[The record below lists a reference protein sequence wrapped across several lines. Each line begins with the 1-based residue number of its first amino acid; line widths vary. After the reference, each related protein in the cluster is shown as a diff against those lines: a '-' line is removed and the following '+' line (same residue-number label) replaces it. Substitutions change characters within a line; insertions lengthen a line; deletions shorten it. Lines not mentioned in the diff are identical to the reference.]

1 MDSLAYLTKKM
12 NRLGDMIDVGDL
24 KESQLEDLVNYM
36 KKKRMKFHLNEKR
49 LVVTKMTKTNITH
62 LFRYFLLGNTVSEI
76 SISLL
81 YDCWEDND
89 KYDIRF
95 FTNSVEAFLIKQ
107 NIDYFCFQGKLIL
120 KVETITL

>member
-12 NRLGDMIDVGDL
+12 NRLGDMIDLGDL
-24 KESQLEDLVNYM
+24 KENQVEDLVAYM
-36 KKKRMKFHLNEKR
+36 KKKRMKFHLNENR

-62 LFRYFLLGNTVSEI
+62 LFRYFLLGNVVSEI
-76 SISLL
+76 SINLL

-107 NIDYFCFQGKLIL
+107 KIDYFSFQGKLIL
-120 KVETITL
+120 KVETISL

>member
-12 NRLGDMIDVGDL
+12 NRLGDMIDVSDL
-24 KESQLEDLVNYM
+24 TDNQIDDLVSYM

-62 LFRYFLLGNTVSEI
+62 LFRYFLLGNVVSEI

-107 NIDYFCFQGKLIL
+107 RIDYFSFQGKLIL
-120 KVETITL
+120 KVETIAL

>member
-12 NRLGDMIDVGDL
+12 NRLGDMIDLKDL
-24 KESQLEDLVNYM
+24 SQAQFDDLVKYM
-36 KKKRMKFHLNEKR
+36 KKKRMKFRLHEKQ
-49 LVVTKMTKTNITH
+49 LVITKMTSTNIAH
-62 LFRYFLLGNTVSEI
+62 LFRYFLLGNAVSEI

-95 FTNSVEAFLIKQ
+95 FTNSVEAHVIKQ
-107 NIDYFCFQGKLIL
+107 GIDYFCFQGKLIL
-120 KVETITL
+120 KVDTIAL